1 MAAGDLE
8 AALVSLER
16 ALVEHERLPMP
27 FERGRTLLA
36 KGQVH
41 RRRKEKRLA
50 DGALHEALA
59 IFESLGAP
67 LWADRTKA
75 ELARV
80 GLRPRAP
87 SDLTATEQRVA
98 ELAASGL
105 SSRQIAE
112 QAFLA
117 PKTVG
122 NVLGRVYEKL
132 GIHSRA
138 ELGARMGEGNP
149 GDGSGMPNG

>member
-1 MAAGDLE
+1 MGDLD
-8 AALVSLER
+8 AGLASLER
-16 ALVEHERLPMP
+16 ALRAHESLPMP
-27 FERGRTLLA
+27 FERARTLLA

-50 DGALHEALA
+50 DQRLREALA

-67 LWADRTKA
+67 LWAEKTKA
-75 ELARV
+75 ELGRI

-87 SDLTATEQRVA
+87 GDLTATEERVA
-98 ELAASGL
+98 ELAARGL

-138 ELGARMGEGNP
+138 ELGARMGEGAGADGAS
-149 GDGSGMPNG
+149 GDRSG